1 MEEGLKSRF
10 LVISVVLNIILL
22 LSVLSLGSNSG
33 KNWNKYQT
41 ELKTRME
48 TEEKLANFSSER
60 FTLEEKLKSA
70 QTELSSNKKE
80 LAQTTRILEE
90 TLDKYKLLE
99 EEHNKLL
106 KLKEVLEEDLKNA
119 LMKSGSKGQSY
130 KQPKN

>member
-1 MEEGLKSRF
+1 
-10 LVISVVLNIILL
+10 
-22 LSVLSLGSNSG
+22 
-33 KNWNKYQT
+33 
-41 ELKTRME
+41 ME